1 MEVEKMPSITDEL
14 MGKIPGGAQ
23 KTAEAT
29 YKAMKGVGAGIK
41 GAESAVKGICL
52 LLLNGTEFT
61 TESVMK
67 AVYSVAFKKTG
78 DIRFSKNN
86 IDISKLRKSGHVYPV
101 EENIMQEVMKYFD
114 QQCKKYGIKYS
125 AMKDTR
131 GDDKPDYK
139 PSYMVFFE
147 GKDTDLI
154 LQALREAYKDY
165 AEEQQRDKDTVKN
178 EPQKEQNNKGRDDK
192 KKDSKEK
199 EGTERQQKRESVK
212 AKLAFFR
219 DRVTARNKERDA
231 VEKHHQHTDI
241 QR

>member
-1 MEVEKMPSITDEL
+1 MPSITDEL

-23 KTAEAT
+23 KTAET
-29 YKAMKGVGAGIK
+29 TMKAMKGVGTGIK

-78 DIRFSKNN
+78 NIKFSKNN
-86 IDISKLRKSGHVYPV
+86 VDINKLKKSGHVYPM
-101 EENIMQEVMKYFD
+101 EENIMQDVMKHFD

-131 GDDKPDYK
+131 GDDKLNHK

-165 AEEQQRDKDTVKN
+165 AEEQQRDKDTAKD
-178 EPQKEQNNKGRDDK
+178 EPQQEK
-192 KKDSKEK
+192 K
-199 EGTERQQKRESVK
+199 GTERPQKRESVK

-219 DRVTARNKERDA
+219 DRVTARDKERDA
-231 VEKHHQHTDI
+231 VEKQHQHTDI